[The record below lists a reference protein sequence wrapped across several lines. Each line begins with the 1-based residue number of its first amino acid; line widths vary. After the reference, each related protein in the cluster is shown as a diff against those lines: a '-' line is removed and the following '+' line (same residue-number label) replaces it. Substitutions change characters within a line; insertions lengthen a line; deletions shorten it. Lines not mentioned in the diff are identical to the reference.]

1 MNKTLLIMAAG
12 MGSRFGGGKQ
22 TAELGPN
29 GEMLMEYSIY
39 DAMQAGFDK
48 IVFII
53 SPAMAEFFPELI
65 KKRIKCRNVEFAVQ
79 SFESLPEWFAVPEGR
94 TKPYGTVHAVLA
106 AKDLIDSPFAVLN
119 ADDFY
124 GRQAFS
130 DISAAIDGIAGQ
142 GEACMLT
149 YRLASTLSGTGGVT
163 RGICRIAEDGTL
175 AELCETR
182 GIQLDENKNAFV
194 MLESGEKK
202 ILDNDLPA
210 SMNFFGFM
218 PWMMQAM
225 EQGFEQFLRE
235 ITPES
240 AEKAEYPIPVLMDK
254 MITGGQL
261 KMKVVHTNSP
271 WFGVTYREDAPLVLE
286 ELKKLAPEYNF

>member
-1 MNKTLLIMAAG
+1 MAAG

-65 KKRIKCRNVEFAVQ
+65 KKRISCKNVEFAVQ
-79 SFESLPEWFAVPEGR
+79 SFESLPEWFAMPEGR

-106 AKDLIDSPFAVLN
+106 AKNVIDSPFAVLN

-124 GRQAFS
+124 GRQAFF
-130 DISAAIDGIAGQ
+130 DISAAMDSIAES

-149 YRLASTLSGTGGVT
+149 YRLASTLSCTGGVT
-163 RGICRIAEDGTL
+163 RGICRTAPDGTL
-175 AELCETR
+175 AELCETG
-182 GIQLDENKNAFV
+182 GISLDEDKNAFV
-194 MLESGEKK
+194 MLENGEKK

-225 EQGFEQFLRE
+225 EEGFEQFLRE
-235 ITPES
+235 ITPEK
-240 AEKAEYPIPVLMDK
+240 AEKAEYPIPVLMDR

-261 KMKVVHTNSP
+261 RMKVVQTDSP
-271 WFGVTYREDAPLVLE
+271 WFGVTYREDAPIVLE
-286 ELKKLAPEYNF
+286 ELKKLAPEYDFCLDFK

>member
-29 GEMLMEYSIY
+29 GEMLMEYSIH
-39 DAMQAGFDK
+39 DAMLAGFDK
-48 IVFII
+48 VVFII

-65 KKRIKCRNVEFAVQ
+65 KKKIKCENVEFAVQ
-79 SFESLPEWFAVPEGR
+79 SFESLPEWFALPEGR

-106 AKDLIDSPFAVLN
+106 AKDVIDTPFAVLN
-119 ADDFY
+119 ADDYY
-124 GRQAFS
+124 GKQAFF
-130 DISAAIDGIAGQ
+130 DISAAMDSIADQ

-163 RGICRIAEDGTL
+163 RGICRIADDGTL
-175 AELCETR
+175 AELCETK
-182 GIQLDENKNAFV
+182 GIQLDENGRACV
-194 MLESGEKK
+194 MSEDGEKK

-210 SMNFFGFM
+210 SMNFFGFQ

-225 EQGFEQFLRE
+225 EKGFEDFLRE
-235 ITPES
+235 VTPEN

-261 KMKVVHTNSP
+261 KMKVVQTDSP
-271 WFGVTYREDAPLVLE
+271 WFGVTYREDAPMVLE